1 MKVAMVD
8 PSLFTGR
15 YDDGLCAGLAQAGLD
30 VTLLARPMRDTDA
43 IAPTAYAY
51 DPRFF
56 RWSERLRG
64 ALGEGK
70 VFRVAKAVEYGA
82 TCLAGSLRG
91 LADAEVVHVQ
101 WLPLAP
107 ADRMLLR
114 RLAGRVP
121 LVHTVHNA
129 EAYHA
134 DAGVQGAGYRG
145 LLDRFDALIVHG
157 ETTRAALEVRGVD
170 RARIHILPHPPMRL
184 ADAMPDDLAAVPDPL
199 LPRLLFFGTIRPYK
213 GVDLL
218 VEACLSLWRAG
229 QRFELALAGK
239 PFMDITPLIEKVRQ
253 AGFGDL
259 LIMDMGFL
267 REQRLDAHLRKAD
280 ILAFPYRHIDS
291 SGAFLSAL
299 HYGKAMVASDV
310 GMFATLPDGVANRVP
325 VGNVPALAQALLPLI
340 ESAAIRQAAGARAS
354 AYGETM
360 GDWKDMALRT
370 AAIYRT
376 VMGRQSV

>member
-1 MKVAMVD
+1 MKVAMID

-30 VTLLARPMRDTDA
+30 VTLFGRPMRDTDA
-43 IAPTAYAY
+43 IAPSAYGY
-51 DPRFF
+51 VPRFF

-64 ALGEGK
+64 ALGEGQA
-70 VFRVAKAVEYGA
+70 FRIAKAVDYGA
-82 TCLAGSLRG
+82 TCLAGSVRG
-91 LADAEVVHVQ
+91 MADADVVHVQ

-134 DAGVQGAGYRG
+134 DAGVQGAGYRA
-145 LLDRFDALIVHG
+145 LLDRFDALVVHG
-157 ETTRAALEVRGVD
+157 ETTRAALEARGVD
-170 RARIHILPHPPMRL
+170 RTRIHILPHPPMRL

-229 QRFELALAGK
+229 QRFELALVGK
-239 PFMDITPLIEKVRQ
+239 PFMDIAPLIERVRQ
-253 AGFGDL
+253 AGFGDR
-259 LIMDMGFL
+259 LIMDLGFL

-299 HYGKAMVASDV
+299 HYGKAMVASDA
-310 GMFATLPDGVANRVP
+310 GMFAALPDGVAARVP
-325 VGNVPALAQALLPLI
+325 VGNVSALAQALLPLI
-340 ESAAIRQAAGARAS
+340 ESAVIRQAAGARAS

-370 AAIYRT
+370 AAIYR
-376 VMGRQSV
+376 SVTGQQGE